1 MLIERTISKLAKTF
15 KNPHFSSHSTMF
27 ERLKSFIVQCVRVF
41 KITKKPSKDEFRTI
55 VKVSG
60 IGILII
66 GFIGFI
72 IHVLYQLIFR

>member
-1 MLIERTISKLAKTF
+1 MIKGYWLKF
-15 KNPHFSSHSTMF
+15 KDFLSECM
-27 ERLKSFIVQCVRVF
+27 RVLRV
-41 KITKKPSKDEFRTI
+41 TKKPGKEEFKVI

-72 IHVLYQLIFR
+72 VFIIGDLVR

>member
-1 MLIERTISKLAKTF
+1 MEQEEKISTKEKI
-15 KNPHFSSHSTMF
+15 KN
-27 ERLKSFIVQCVRVF
+27 FINKCKIVLRV
-41 KITKKPSKDEFRTI
+41 TKKPTKQELMTI

-72 IHVLYQLIFR
+72 IQIIKQYLVK

>member
-1 MLIERTISKLAKTF
+1 MIKDYWIKFKDFLAEC
-15 KNPHFSSHSTMF
+15 M
-27 ERLKSFIVQCVRVF
+27 RVLRV
-41 KITKKPSKDEFRTI
+41 TKKPGKEEFKVI

-72 IHVLYQLIFR
+72 IFILGDLLRV

>member
-1 MLIERTISKLAKTF
+1 MIKDYWVKF
-15 KNPHFSSHSTMF
+15 KDFLS
-27 ERLKSFIVQCVRVF
+27 ECLRVLRV
-41 KITKKPSKDEFRTI
+41 TKKPGKEEFKII

-72 IHVLYQLIFR
+72 IFVVGDMLR